1 MSNVIDD
8 LVNLEI
14 RKKELEKNEK
24 IILLLKLVNKY
35 NTFYS
40 NKSDCEEA
48 LMLEKLIFTIE
59 TTPLV
64 LEYFNCLNNINEIL
78 KHIYFEKDG
87 NDYFYTDLS
96 ARKFILFK
104 NK

>member
-64 LEYFNCLNNINEIL
+64 SEYFQCVDKINEL
-78 KHIYFEKDG
+78 LEHIYFEKNG
-87 NDYFYTDLS
+87 NEYVYKDVSTRRFT
-96 ARKFILFK
+96 LFK
-104 NK
+104 NR

>member
-1 MSNVIDD
+1 MDIIDE

-14 RKKELEKNEK
+14 RKRELEKDK
-24 IILLLKLVNKY
+24 IIILLLKLVEKY

-40 NKSDCEEA
+40 NKSETEEA
-48 LMLEKLIFTIE
+48 ILLENLIWKIKA
-59 TTPLV
+59 TPLA
-64 LEYFNCLNNINEIL
+64 LEYFDCLNNINEIL

-87 NDYFYTDLS
+87 NDYSYTDLS

>member
-1 MSNVIDD
+1 MNIIDE

-14 RKKELEKNEK
+14 RKRELEKDK
-24 IILLLKLVNKY
+24 VIILLLKLVEKY

-40 NKSDCEEA
+40 NKSETEEA
-48 LMLEKLIFTIE
+48 ILLEDLIMKIKA
-59 TTPLV
+59 TPLAS
-64 LEYFNCLNNINEIL
+64 EYFNCLNNINDIL
-78 KHIYFEKDG
+78 KQIYYVKDE
-87 NDYFYTDLS
+87 NEYSYTDLS

>member
-1 MSNVIDD
+1 MDIIDE
-8 LVNLEI
+8 LVDLEI
-14 RKKELEKNEK
+14 RKRELEKNK
-24 IILLLKLVNKY
+24 VIILLLKLVEKY

-40 NKSDCEEA
+40 NKSETEEA
-48 LMLEKLIFTIE
+48 ILLENLIMKIKA
-59 TTPLV
+59 TPLA

>member
-1 MSNVIDD
+1 MDIIDE

-14 RKKELEKNEK
+14 RKRELEKDK
-24 IILLLKLVNKY
+24 VIILLLKLVEKY

-40 NKSDCEEA
+40 NKSEVEEA
-48 LMLEKLIFTIE
+48 ILLEDLIMKIKA
-59 TTPLV
+59 TPLAS
-64 LEYFNCLNNINEIL
+64 EYFNCLNNINEIL

-104 NK
+104 NM

>member
-1 MSNVIDD
+1 MDIIDE

-14 RKKELEKNEK
+14 RKRELEKDK
-24 IILLLKLVNKY
+24 VIILLLKLVEKY

-40 NKSDCEEA
+40 NKCEAQEA
-48 LMLEKLIFTIE
+48 ILLEDLIMKIKA
-59 TTPLV
+59 TPLAS
-64 LEYFNCLNNINEIL
+64 EYFNCLNNINEIL

-104 NK
+104 NM